1 MSRSTVKISLGT
13 FTCMGIEAHLGSDL
27 ALGVREAL
35 ANYTRQLDSESPP
48 PEIPR
53 FATGAQTADPERS
66 LDLPVDEG
74 TREALEREAARQGTT
89 ASALAA
95 HSVLVYL
102 AEIDRLTP
110 VSVA

>member
-1 MSRSTVKISLGT
+1 MKISLGT
-13 FTCMGIEAHLGSDL
+13 FACMGVEAHLGSDL

-35 ANYTRQLDSESPP
+35 ANYTRQIDSGSPP

-53 FATGAQTADPERS
+53 FAAGALVPQPAKA
-66 LDLPVDEG
+66 LDLSVDEE
-74 TREALEREAARQGTT
+74 TWEVLEREAARQGTT
-89 ASALAA
+89 ASELAA

-110 VSVA
+110 PSVA

>member
-1 MSRSTVKISLGT
+1 
-13 FTCMGIEAHLGSDL
+13 MGVEAHLGCDL

-35 ANYTRQLDSESPP
+35 ASYRRQLDSGSPP

-53 FATGAQTADPERS
+53 FAADALAGQS
-66 LDLPVDEG
+66 VKALDLPVDEE
-74 TREALEREAARQGTT
+74 TRGVLEREAAKQGTT
-89 ASALAA
+89 ASELAA

-110 VSVA
+110 ASAA

>member
-1 MSRSTVKISLGT
+1 
-13 FTCMGIEAHLGSDL
+13 MGVEAHLGSDL

-35 ANYTRQLDSESPP
+35 ANYTRQLASESPP

-53 FATGAQTADPERS
+53 FTAGLLSARPAKAF
-66 LDLPVDEG
+66 DLPVDEE
-74 TREALEREAARQGTT
+74 TWEALEREAARQGTT
-89 ASALAA
+89 ASDLAA

-102 AEIDRLTP
+102 AEIDRLTS

>member
-1 MSRSTVKISLGT
+1 MKISLGT
-13 FTCMGIEAHLGSDL
+13 FACMGVEAHLGSDL
-27 ALGVREAL
+27 SIGVREAL
-35 ANYTRQLDSESPP
+35 ANYTRLLDSESPP
-48 PEIPR
+48 PAVPR
-53 FATGAQTADPERS
+53 FAACAGPVQREKA
-66 LDLPVDEG
+66 LDLPVDEE
-74 TREALEREAARQGTT
+74 TWEVLEREAARQGTT

>member
-1 MSRSTVKISLGT
+1 
-13 FTCMGIEAHLGSDL
+13 MGVEAHLGSDL

-53 FATGAQTADPERS
+53 FVAGVPADQPAKA
-66 LDLPVDEG
+66 LDLPIDEE
-74 TREALEREAARQGTT
+74 TWVVLEREAARQGTT
-89 ASALAA
+89 ASELAA

-110 VSVA
+110 ASAA

>member
-1 MSRSTVKISLGT
+1 
-13 FTCMGIEAHLGSDL
+13 MGVEAHLGSDL

-35 ANYTRQLDSESPP
+35 ANYMRQLDSESPP

-53 FATGAQTADPERS
+53 FAADALTAKPEKF
-66 LDLPVDEG
+66 LDLPVDEE
-74 TREALEREAARQGTT
+74 TWETLELEAARQGTT
-89 ASALAA
+89 PSELAA

-110 VSVA
+110 VSTA

>member
-1 MSRSTVKISLGT
+1 
-13 FTCMGIEAHLGSDL
+13 MGVEAHLGSDL

-35 ANYTRQLDSESPP
+35 ANYTRQLNSESPP

-53 FATGAQTADPERS
+53 FTAGALSTRS
-66 LDLPVDEG
+66 AKALDLPVDEE
-74 TREALEREAARQGTT
+74 TRAALEREAARQGATT
-89 ASALAA
+89 SELAT

>member
-1 MSRSTVKISLGT
+1 M
-13 FTCMGIEAHLGSDL
+13 GSDL

-35 ANYTRQLDSESPP
+35 ANYTRQLNSESPP

-53 FATGAQTADPERS
+53 FAARALPAPS
-66 LDLPVDEG
+66 AKALDLPVDEE
-74 TREALEREAARQGTT
+74 TWEALEREAARQGAT
-89 ASALAA
+89 ASELAA

>member
-1 MSRSTVKISLGT
+1 
-13 FTCMGIEAHLGSDL
+13 MGVEAHLGSDL

-53 FATGAQTADPERS
+53 FAAGAPSPRPAKA
-66 LDLPVDEG
+66 LDLPVNEE
-74 TREALEREAARQGTT
+74 TWEALEREAARQGTT
-89 ASALAA
+89 ASELAA

-110 VSVA
+110 VSAA

>member
-1 MSRSTVKISLGT
+1 
-13 FTCMGIEAHLGSDL
+13 MGVEAHLGSDL

-53 FATGAQTADPERS
+53 FAAGALAARPVRA
-66 LDLPVDEG
+66 LDIPLDEE
-74 TREALEREAARQGTT
+74 TWEVLEREAARQGAT
-89 ASALAA
+89 ASELAA

-110 VSVA
+110 VSAA